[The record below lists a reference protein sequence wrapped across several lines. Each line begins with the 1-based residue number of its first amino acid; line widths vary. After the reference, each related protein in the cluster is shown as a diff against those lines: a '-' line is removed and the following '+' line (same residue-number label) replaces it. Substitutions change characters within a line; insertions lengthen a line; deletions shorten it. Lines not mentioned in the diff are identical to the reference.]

1 MLYYRA
7 TYINWKFILLF
18 ALFSWSI
25 KIAIEIILKKK
36 ISEDD
41 FLI

>member
-1 MLYYRA
+1 MLYDRA

-18 ALFSWSI
+18 VLFSWPI
-25 KIAIEIILKKK
+25 EIAIEIILKKK
-36 ISEDD
+36 ISEDN